1 MPAVTRVLV
10 VGAGVAG
17 CAAAILLA
25 EQGVDVDLIDAKAE
39 VTTLGSGIT
48 LQGNA
53 LRVFRQLGVWEE
65 IEANGYGFSALG
77 LRAPDADGTLL
88 VEMPDARTGG
98 PDLPATVGMPRPDL
112 ARILVRRA
120 GKAGA
125 RVRFGVELAAL
136 RQDADDAQVTF
147 ANGETGRYELV
158 IGADGLHSR
167 VRSAI
172 GIDTKP
178 ESTGM
183 AIWRVFTPRPA
194 SVTRTDLT
202 YGGPSYIAGY
212 CPTGEDSLYAY
223 IVEDADAANFFLSGP
238 ERVGRMRA
246 LSEAYH
252 GPWDDIR
259 PFITDDRGVNYTFFE
274 AHVVDGPWNRGRAVI
289 IGDAAHSCPPTLA
302 QGAAQSLEDAAVLAE
317 LLLAADTLDDVLWS
331 QFTKRRLERARAVVD
346 ASVQLGR
353 WLIEHEQNAD
363 VPGLMGRIG
372 ALVSEPA

>member
-25 EQGVDVDLIDAKAE
+25 ESGVDVDLIDAKAE

-53 LRVFRQLGVWEE
+53 LRAFRQLGVWEE
-65 IEANGYGFSALG
+65 VEANGYSFTTLG
-77 LRAPDADGTLL
+77 LRAPDPDGTLI

-120 GKAGA
+120 EQAGA
-125 RVRFGVELAAL
+125 HVRFGVELAEL
-136 RQDADDAQVTF
+136 RQDADGVDVTF
-147 ANGETGRYELV
+147 ANGEEGRYELV

-178 ESTGM
+178 EPTGM

-223 IVEDADAANFFLSGP
+223 IVEDA
-238 ERVGRMRA
+238 
-246 LSEAYH
+246 
-252 GPWDDIR
+252 
-259 PFITDDRGVNYTFFE
+259 
-274 AHVVDGPWNRGRAVI
+274 
-289 IGDAAHSCPPTLA
+289 
-302 QGAAQSLEDAAVLAE
+302 AVLAE
-317 LLLAADTLDDVLWS
+317 LLLAADTLDDELWS
-331 QFTKRRLERARAVVD
+331 QFAERRVERRAR
-346 ASVQLGR
+346 GR
-353 WLIEHEQNAD
+353 RTRARDL
-363 VPGLMGRIG
+363 PGVAGHRRRRRSGRFRRTPEVGGCAQRHRIACCLRCDG
-372 ALVSEPA
+372 RCALSSAHP